1 LTSYSPFF
9 LAAIPTVAPRVDLIY
24 STYGTAIKNSEG
36 KDGSREK
43 GEEKVTDRFLRRN
56 NTMTKDG

>member
-1 LTSYSPFF
+1 LTSHSPFF

-24 STYGTAIKNSEG
+24 SMYGTAIKNSEG

-43 GEEKVTDRFLRRN
+43 KDRRR
-56 NTMTKDG
+56 